1 MDWDIR
7 ELNVVGE
14 RHSGTNWLTTTL
26 EHTFELPVKVPP
38 TPLNLALVLST
49 DGMALCI
56 LSCKLVH
63 AVFLLWFSPPYSRI
77 LQNRKDTLG
86 SSTGSR
92 PLQETHA
99 TRGSSEIS

>member
-38 TPLNLALVLST
+38 TPLKLVVVLST

-56 LSCKLVH
+56 LSCKLLH
-63 AVFLLWFSPPYSRI
+63 AVFSLWFSPPYSRI
-77 LQNRKDTLG
+77 LHCKTGRIHSVQALVPDPCKKRTLQG
-86 SSTGSR
+86 GAQR
-92 PLQETHA
+92 
-99 TRGSSEIS
+99 